1 MTTNTITR
9 EQLLQL
15 ARARKQEQEQEDSA
29 SNLWA
34 DIKPRILAREIL
46 PIISNSVLDSL
57 VFPLNVT
64 SESGAPQNPDELLAE
79 MLAEKLDYPFPDRTR
94 LARVTQYASY
104 SGFDMGTAKNKYLS
118 FLKETLLL
126 FAELSDPEMVEEL
139 RPRVDE
145 PGYTF
150 TKLAAELD
158 YPQAPEGKANPLN
171 LLARLQLPVYITTS
185 IYGFMERALE
195 QEGRTPV
202 SHVCFWDGQVPS
214 EVSHFYPDPDFK
226 PDPMT
231 PVVYHLFGY
240 EEAPSS
246 MLLSEDDYLDFLKG
260 IARDR
265 TNTVQPI
272 IPTYLRDHLAN
283 SSLIMMGYRLPE
295 WDFRV
300 LFRGVIP
307 LYIQTQR
314 YKSLAIQ
321 LEPHQQNGI
330 ANVKLAEKYLEA
342 YFDKANFAVI
352 WRDVFGFVGELWDK
366 WNQWRQGQS

>member
-1 MTTNTITR
+1 MTTATLTR
-9 EQLLQL
+9 EQLLQR
-15 ARARKQEQEQEDSA
+15 ARALKQAQAQGDEASA
-29 SNLWA
+29 LWEEL
-34 DIKPRILAREIL
+34 KPRILAREVL

-57 VFPLNVT
+57 VFPLNLT
-64 SESGAPQNPDELLAE
+64 DESGHVQNPDEILAE
-79 MLAEKLDYPFPDRTR
+79 ILAEKIDYPFADRTR
-94 LARVTQYASY
+94 LARVAQYASY
-104 SGFDMGTAKNKYLS
+104 SGFDIGTAKSKYLS

-126 FAELSDPEMVEEL
+126 FAEMTDPATVEEL
-139 RPRVDE
+139 RPHIDE
-145 PGYTF
+145 PGWTF
-150 TKLAAELD
+150 TKLAEELD
-158 YPQAPEGKANPLN
+158 YPQAPEGKENPL
-171 LLARLQLPVYITTS
+171 LQLARLPLPVYVTTS
-185 IYGFMERALE
+185 AYGFMERALKQAE
-195 QEGRTPV
+195 RTPV
-202 SHVCFWDGQVPS
+202 THVCFWNGQVPS
-214 EVSHFYPDPDFK
+214 EASHFYPSPDFK

-246 MLLSEDDYLDFLKG
+246 LLLSEDDYLDFLKN

-265 TNTVQPI
+265 TNTERPI

-307 LYIQTQR
+307 LYIETQR

-321 LEPHQQNGI
+321 LEPQQQNGI
-330 ANVKLAEKYLEA
+330 ADAGKAMKYLDA
-342 YFDKANFAVI
+342 YFGKGNFAVV
-352 WRDVFGFVGELWDK
+352 WQDVFGFVGELWDK

>member
-1 MTTNTITR
+1 MTTNALTR
-9 EQLLQL
+9 EQVLQM
-15 ARARKQEQEQEDSA
+15 ARARKQVQQPTDAS
-29 SNLWA
+29 SNLWN
-34 DIKPRILAREIL
+34 DLKPRILAREVL

-57 VFPLNVT
+57 VFPLNLT
-64 SESGAPQNPDELLAE
+64 DEGGGMHNPDEILAE
-79 MLAEKLDYPFPDRTR
+79 MLAEKIDYPFPDRTR
-94 LARVTQYASY
+94 LARVAQYASY
-104 SGFDMGTAKNKYLS
+104 SGFDAGTAKSKYLS

-126 FAELSDPEMVEEL
+126 FAEMGDPSAVEEL
-139 RPRVDE
+139 RPHIDE
-145 PGYTF
+145 PGWTF

-158 YPQAPEGKANPLN
+158 FPQAPEGKPNPLN
-171 LLARLQLPVYITTS
+171 LLARIPLPVYVTTS
-185 IYGFMERALE
+185 AYGFMERALE

-202 SHVCFWDGQVPS
+202 THVCFWDGQVPG
-214 EVSHFYPDPDFK
+214 EASHFYPDADFK

-246 MLLSEDDYLDFLKG
+246 LLISEDDHLDFLKG

-265 TNTVQPI
+265 SNTVRPI
-272 IPTYLRDHLAN
+272 IPSYLRGHLAN
-283 SSLIMMGYRLPE
+283 SSLIMLGYRLPE

-307 LYIQTQR
+307 LYIETQR

-321 LEPHQQNGI
+321 LEPQQQSGI
-330 ANVKLAEKYLEA
+330 ADVGKAEKYLEA

-352 WRDVFGFVGELWDK
+352 WDDVFSFVGELWNK

>member
-1 MTTNTITR
+1 MTAVLSTR
-9 EQLLQL
+9 EQLLQRV
-15 ARARKQEQEQEDSA
+15 RASKQAQQQADTTGE
-29 SNLWA
+29 LWS
-34 DIKPRILAREIL
+34 DLKPRILAREVL
-46 PIISNSVLDSL
+46 PIISNSMLDSL
-57 VFPLNVT
+57 VFPLNLT
-64 SESGAPQNPDELLAE
+64 DEDGATQNPDEILAE

-94 LARVTQYASY
+94 LARVAQYASY
-104 SGFDMGTAKNKYLS
+104 SGFDVGTAKSKYLS

-126 FAELSDPEMVEEL
+126 FAEMSDPDAVVEL
-139 RPRVDE
+139 RPHVDE

-158 YPQAPEGKANPLN
+158 YPQAPDGKPNPLN
-171 LLARLQLPVYITTS
+171 LLARIQLPVYVTTS
-185 IYGFMERALE
+185 FYGFMERALE
-195 QEGRTPV
+195 QEGRKPIT
-202 SHVCFWDGQVPS
+202 HVCFWDGQVPA

-246 MLLSEDDYLDFLKG
+246 LLISEDDYLEFLKG

-265 TNTVQPI
+265 TNTVRPI

-307 LYIQTQR
+307 LYIERQR

-321 LEPHQQNGI
+321 LEPSQQNGI
-330 ANVKLAEKYLEA
+330 ANVDKAEKYLTA
-342 YFDKANFAVI
+342 YFDKANFVVV
-352 WRDVFGFVGELWDK
+352 WQDVFNFVGELWNRWD
-366 WNQWRQGQS
+366 QWRQG

>member
-1 MTTNTITR
+1 MTTTTVTR
-9 EQLLQL
+9 EQLIQM
-15 ARARKQEQEQEDSA
+15 ARARKQAQQQEDPASA
-29 SNLWA
+29 LWN
-34 DIKPRILAREIL
+34 DLKPRIMAREVL

-57 VFPLNVT
+57 VFPLNLADD
-64 SESGAPQNPDELLAE
+64 SGALQNPDEILAE

-94 LARVTQYASY
+94 LARVAQYASY
-104 SGFDMGTAKNKYLS
+104 SGFDMGTAKNQYLS

-126 FAELSDPEMVEEL
+126 FAELTDPEAVEEL
-139 RPRVDE
+139 RPHIDE
-145 PGYTF
+145 PGWTF

-158 YPQAPEGKANPLN
+158 YPQAPEGKPNPLN
-171 LLARLQLPVYITTS
+171 LLARIPLPVYVTTS
-185 IYGFMERALE
+185 FYGFMERALE

-202 SHVCFWDGQVPS
+202 THVCFWDGQVPN
-214 EVSHFYPDPDFK
+214 EASHFYPDPNFK
-226 PDPMT
+226 PDPRT

-246 MLLSEDDYLDFLKG
+246 LLLSEDDHLDFLKG

-265 TNTVQPI
+265 TNTVRPI
-272 IPTYLRDHLAN
+272 IPSYLRDHLSN

-307 LYIQTQR
+307 LYIETQR

-321 LEPHQQNGI
+321 LEPRQQNGI
-330 ANVKLAEKYLEA
+330 LDVELAEKYLEA

-352 WRDVFGFVGELWDK
+352 WRDVFSFVGELWDK
-366 WNQWRQGQS
+366 WNQWRQGQP